1 LIDNKKINKFSI
13 SIIKDLQKNNF
24 QAYLVGGCV
33 RDLMCGLEP
42 KDFDIATDATP
53 EQVRKIFKASR
64 IIGRRFKL
72 VHVFNRSELIEV
84 ATFRAGDDSSNNNNL
99 IKDTSGKIIRDNI
112 WGDLEQDTYRRDFTV
127 NALYYC
133 PISQK
138 IVGHK
143 DGLKH
148 IHEKSIVSIGDPV
161 KRFSEDP
168 VRSLRAIR
176 FSNKLNFKIDKDIK
190 EAIYE
195 KGHLLSDISNA
206 RLFDEFCKIFLS
218 GMAEKNFNKLSS
230 YGLSK
235 YLISTDSERSEFTR
249 NLIVESLRNTDKRLI
264 NGQSITPGFLIA
276 ALLWPGLI
284 ERSLS
289 KGEIN
294 LRKFFRSMDYV
305 LRNQQK
311 ITAVPRKF
319 QSYIKDIWVLQLKLH
334 SRIGKQPYKTLKH
347 PRFRAAYDLLLLR
360 ERATNKKQDLGK
372 WWTDFQKNDENIK
385 KALINDLKEKN
396 IQETP
401 KIFGFSEELR

>member
-1 LIDNKKINKFSI
+1 MIDNKKINKFSI
-13 SIIKDLQKNNF
+13 SIIKDLQENNF

-42 KDFDIATDATP
+42 IDFDIATDATP
-53 EQVRKIFKASR
+53 EQVRKTFKASR

-84 ATFRAGDDSSNNNNL
+84 ATFRSGEDSSNNGNL

-143 DGLKH
+143 DGMKH

-249 NLIVESLRNTDKRLI
+249 NLIVESLRNTDKRLM
-264 NGQSITPGFLIA
+264 NDQSITPGFLIA

-360 ERATNKKQDLGK
+360 EKAANEKQGLGK

-385 KALINDLKEKN
+385 KALIDDLREKN
-396 IQETP
+396 IQESP

>member
-1 LIDNKKINKFSI
+1 MIDNKKINRFAI

-53 EQVRKIFKASR
+53 EQVRKTFKASR

-84 ATFRAGDDSSNNNNL
+84 ATFRSGEDSSNNGNL
-99 IKDTSGKIIRDNI
+99 VKDTSGKIIRDNI
-112 WGDLEQDTYRRDFTV
+112 WGDLEQDTYRRDFTI

-133 PISQK
+133 PVSQK

-143 DGLKH
+143 DGMKH

-176 FSNKLNFKIDKDIK
+176 FSNKLNFKVDKDIK

-206 RLFDEFCKIFLS
+206 RLFDEFCKIFLN

-230 YGLSK
+230 FGLSK
-235 YLISTDSERSEFTR
+235 YLISTDSERSVFTR
-249 NLIVESLRNTDKRLI
+249 NLIVESLRNTDKRLM
-264 NGQSITPGFLIA
+264 NSQSITPGFLIA
-276 ALLWPGLI
+276 ALLWPELI
-284 ERSLS
+284 GKSLS

-347 PRFRAAYDLLLLR
+347 PRFRAAYDLLLIR
-360 ERATNKKQDLGK
+360 EKAANEKHSLGK
-372 WWTDFQKNDENIK
+372 WWTEFQKNDENLR
-385 KALINDLKEKN
+385 KALIDDLKEKN
-396 IQETP
+396 MQESP

>member
-176 FSNKLNFKIDKDIK
+176 FSNKLDFKIDKDIK

-396 IQETP
+396 MQETP